1 MNNIFGKSWYQTDK
15 VTIEVDPKE
24 LNKKIIK
31 KIIHVIIHEKFKS
44 IAAKSTLFS
53 PRSSPF

>member
-1 MNNIFGKSWYQTDK
+1 MGS
-15 VTIEVDPKE
+15 
-24 LNKKIIK
+24 LKKNTPK